1 MALGKSRVRV
11 KIWQERGDGVWV
23 GGSRLIEA
31 LIERID
37 LCFVE
42 GHARELDGRAKLLLN
57 VPLEDRAVLGSR
69 VRLIYHE
76 HDEVARA

>member
-1 MALGKSRVRV
+1 
-11 KIWQERGDGVWV
+11 V
-23 GGSRLIEA
+23 GGSRLIKT
-31 LIERID
+31 LIEGID
-37 LCFVE
+37 IFFVE
-42 GHARELDGRAKLLLN
+42 GHAHELDSSDGRAKLLLN